1 MTNQAVFEV
10 IGTIGGV
17 SIALSLVP
25 QVIHT
30 YKIKKAGDISYI
42 YQFIYIFGCTL
53 VNIYAIPLGLWPIFV
68 PCLIE
73 QILIMMLTV
82 MKYVYD
88 KEEARNI
95 MLLKEEGPT
104 LHSVESTPI
113 KASEEDSDVE
123 AANVSN
129 SNNN

>member
-1 MTNQAVFEV
+1 MVSAILVTPD
-10 IGTIGGV
+10 TITYYYLTKH
-17 SIALSLVP
+17 LS
-25 QVIHT
+25 
-30 YKIKKAGDISYI
+30 SS
-42 YQFIYIFGCTL
+42 TL